1 MGSSWPHQEKLPGKT
16 TPAEIKA
23 LAREI
28 RAGGDGEGMMLFHET
43 YMYINTYVYMY
54 IYIDIYKYI
63 CIYVY
68 MYIYIYI
75 YMYIHIYILYTIW
88 LCIYFRCSAHE
99 ALAKFPEQQIK
110 LFHGNISLPGK
121 KSGEYSDLLEDFFA
135 CKGLLT
141 AEAFLIFIPW
151 LCNHC
156 NSSMEHLLI
165 HSFGLKTRCGN
176 QTIWATFQW
185 PSFLSNP
192 WHPCKH
198 TLLPCYTSTVWFRTC
213 MRLCSNCRNS
223 KTFWPLWIYL
233 ASLHQCWT
241 SPLQFGVSLQQPRFI
256 AFEQ

>member
-1 MGSSWPHQEKLPGKT
+1 
-16 TPAEIKA
+16 
-23 LAREI
+23 
-28 RAGGDGEGMMLFHET
+28 
-43 YMYINTYVYMY
+43 MY
-54 IYIDIYKYI
+54 IYIETFMYI
-63 CIYVY
+63 CVCIYIYVY
-68 MYIYIYI
+68 IYIVLYI
-75 YMYIHIYILYTIW
+75 IW

>member
-1 MGSSWPHQEKLPGKT
+1 
-16 TPAEIKA
+16 
-23 LAREI
+23 
-28 RAGGDGEGMMLFHET
+28 
-43 YMYINTYVYMY
+43 MYICVYVYIYVYTY
-54 IYIDIYKYI
+54 IYIVLYI
-63 CIYVY
+63 
-68 MYIYIYI
+68 
-75 YMYIHIYILYTIW
+75 IW

-121 KSGEYSDLLEDFFA
+121 SRASTATFWRISLHAKDCWQLKHSWYLFHDCVIIATHQWKISRRDISLLAWHQSEE
-135 CKGLLT
+135 CLPRQLT
-141 AEAFLIFIPW
+141 TCHLI
-151 LCNHC
+151 LR
-156 NSSMEHLLI
+156 LI